1 MMEQNKP
8 GSSEME
14 SNRQHLK
21 NLTEIRSLMER
32 SSSFIS
38 LSGLSGISAGIM
50 GLIAA
55 YILHQKLFR
64 FMDYTKS
71 PMISAQTREEF
82 IFFGIT
88 VSAAVLIVT
97 FLAAIFFTAR
107 KAKKSG
113 LPVWDGSAKRL
124 VVNLF
129 IPLITGGVFCLI
141 LIYQYFD
148 WLVLPS
154 MLVFYGLAL
163 LNAGKF
169 TLSEIKWLGV
179 SEIALG
185 LVSMLFLNH
194 AIYFWGAGF
203 GLLNIIYGMVMYFKY
218 EKNN

>member
-1 MMEQNKP
+1 MEQNKP
-8 GSSEME
+8 GSNEME

-64 FMDYTKS
+64 LMDFSKS
-71 PMISAQTREEF
+71 PMISAETRQDF
-82 IFFGIT
+82 IIFGIL
-88 VSAAVLIVT
+88 VSAGVLVVT
-97 FLAAIFFTAR
+97 FIAAIFFTAR
-107 KAKKSG
+107 KAKRNG
-113 LPVWDGSAKRL
+113 YPVWDGSAKRL

-163 LNAGKF
+163 LNAAKF

-179 SEIALG
+179 SEILLG
-185 LVSMLFLNH
+185 LTAMLFLNE

-218 EKNN
+218 ER

>member
-1 MMEQNKP
+1 MEQNKP
-8 GSSEME
+8 GNSEMD
-14 SNRQHLK
+14 SNQQHLK

-55 YILHQKLFR
+55 FILHQKLFR
-64 FMDYTKS
+64 FMDYSSS
-71 PMISAQTREEF
+71 PMISAETRLDF
-82 IFFGIT
+82 IIFGIT
-88 VSAAVLIVT
+88 VSAAVLVIT
-97 FLAAIFFTAR
+97 FLAAIYFTAR
-107 KAKKSG
+107 KAKKNG
-113 LPVWDGSAKRL
+113 YPVWDGSAKRL

-129 IPLITGGVFCLI
+129 LPLVTGGVFCLI
-141 LIYQYFD
+141 LIYQYYD

-179 SEIALG
+179 SEILLG
-185 LVSMLFLNH
+185 LISMLFLNE

-203 GLLNIIYGMVMYFKY
+203 GLLNILYGLVMYFKY
-218 EKNN
+218 ENK

>member
-1 MMEQNKP
+1 MEPNSADNKNIET
-8 GSSEME
+8 SSE
-14 SNRQHLK
+14 HLK
-21 NLTEIRSLMER
+21 NLSEIRSLMER

-38 LSGLSGISAGIM
+38 LSGLSGVSAGVM

-55 YILHQKLFR
+55 FILYSRLNPFLNYRNDVYVTADK
-64 FMDYTKS
+64 
-71 PMISAQTREEF
+71 REEL
-82 IFFGIT
+82 IIFGIA
-88 VSAAVLIVT
+88 VSAIILLVT
-97 FLAAIFFTAR
+97 FASAIFFTAR

-124 VVNLF
+124 VVSLF
-129 IPLITGGVFCLI
+129 IPLVTGGVFCLI

-163 LNAGKF
+163 LNAGKY
-169 TLSEIKWLGV
+169 THNEIKWLGL

-185 LVSMLFLNH
+185 LTAMLFLSD

-203 GLLNIIYGMVMYFKY
+203 GLLNILYGMVMYFKH
-218 EKNN
+218 ER

>member
-1 MMEQNKP
+1 MEQNTP
-8 GSSEME
+8 GKSEME
-14 SNRQHLK
+14 SNQQHLK

-55 YILHQKLFR
+55 YILHIKLFR
-64 FMDYTKS
+64 FMDYSKS
-71 PMISAQTREEF
+71 PMISAQMREEF
-82 IFFGIT
+82 ILFGIT
-88 VSAAVLIVT
+88 VSAAVLIIT

-107 KAKKSG
+107 KAKKNG
-113 LPVWDGSAKRL
+113 YPVWDGSAKRL

-148 WLVLPS
+148 WLVVPS

-185 LVSMLFLNH
+185 LVSMLFLND

-203 GLLNIIYGMVMYFKY
+203 GLLNIIYGLVMYFKY

>member
-1 MMEQNKP
+1 MEQNTP
-8 GSSEME
+8 GKSEME

-55 YILHQKLFR
+55 YILHIKLFR
-64 FMDYTKS
+64 YMDYSKS
-71 PMISAQTREEF
+71 PMISAQMREEF
-82 IFFGIT
+82 ILFGIT
-88 VSAAVLIVT
+88 VSASVLIIT

-107 KAKKSG
+107 KAKKNG
-113 LPVWDGSAKRL
+113 YPVWDGSAKRL

-129 IPLITGGVFCLI
+129 IPLVTGGVFCLI

-185 LVSMLFLNH
+185 LASMLYLND

-203 GLLNIIYGMVMYFKY
+203 GLLNIIYGLVMYFKY